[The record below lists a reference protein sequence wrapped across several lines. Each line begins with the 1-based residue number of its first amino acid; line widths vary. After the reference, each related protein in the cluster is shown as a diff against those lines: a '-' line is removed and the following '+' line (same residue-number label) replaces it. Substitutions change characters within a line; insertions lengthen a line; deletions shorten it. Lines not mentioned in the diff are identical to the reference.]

1 VTPGGAIQEL
11 DLLAYADGLLEPAR
25 REEVEALLR
34 RDPEAA
40 GRVAA
45 YVAQNQAIRAAY
57 GGVVAEP
64 VPARL
69 LAVLDR
75 PPQASFWRRP
85 LRFAAFA
92 ASLAAA
98 GFLGWMANAPQGG
111 GTQPSQAL
119 VEASLALHAD
129 WSPRPEAAAV
139 GSAEGPLLLPKA
151 LASEPEGELALR
163 IPPPDLTPLGL
174 QLLALR
180 TTEGRGLPGVQ
191 LVYGDG
197 KGERL
202 SLFVTSAA
210 GGGAVVPRVTYRSGA
225 DADLAFWRDGPIAF
239 ALIGEGAAGSA
250 ERVAAQVRGALQGAP
265 LLLPPATGGG
275 LAAGNGPSAEPRGS
289 LDDAPLLRP
298 TPAAGNGGSESM

>member
-1 VTPGGAIQEL
+1 MTPGGAIHEL

-40 GRVAA
+40 GRVAD

-64 VPARL
+64 VPPRL
-69 LAVLDR
+69 LAVLER
-75 PPQASFWRRP
+75 QPQASFWRRP

-98 GFLGWMANAPQGG
+98 GFLGWIANAPREE

-119 VEASLALHAD
+119 VEASLALHGD
-129 WSPRPEAAAV
+129 WSPRPEAASV

-163 IPPPDLTPLGL
+163 VPPPDLTSLGL

-197 KGERL
+197 KGERV
-202 SLFVTSAA
+202 SLFVTSATGGPA
-210 GGGAVVPRVTYRSGA
+210 VVPEVTHHRGGGGAE
-225 DADLAFWRDGPIAF
+225 LAFWRDGPIAF
-239 ALIGEGAAGSA
+239 ALIGEGAVGSA
-250 ERVAAQVRGALQGAP
+250 ERVAAQVRGALQSAP
-265 LLLPPATGGG
+265 LLLPPTAGG
-275 LAAGNGPSAEPRGS
+275 LAAGNGPSVEPRGS
-289 LDDAPLLRP
+289 LEDAPLLRP
-298 TPAAGNGGSESM
+298 TPAGSNGGSEAM